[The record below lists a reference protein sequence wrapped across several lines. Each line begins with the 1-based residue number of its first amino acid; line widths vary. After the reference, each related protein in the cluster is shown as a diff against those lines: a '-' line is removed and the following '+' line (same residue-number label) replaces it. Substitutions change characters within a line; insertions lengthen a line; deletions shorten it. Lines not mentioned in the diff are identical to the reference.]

1 MRQLLFAATLQQQQ
15 HQLLLTYLGLVLRLA
30 SVQDVLHY
38 VVAVLVLYESL
49 DVSVQLLQDWRGLVA
64 RAVLQDPLDDPAA
77 VGMGG
82 EVVDLTSEGVNNEL
96 EPGGFHRLDTFLNH
110 VVSVLVF
117 HTLENI
123 AVQFLA
129 GRKD

>member
-1 MRQLLFAATLQQQQ
+1 MLD
-15 HQLLLTYLGLVLRLA
+15 HI
-30 SVQDVLHY
+30 
-38 VVAVLVLYESL
+38 VAVLVLDESL
-49 DVSVQLLQDWRGLVA
+49 DVSVELLQDGVGLVA

-77 VGMGG
+77 VWMCG
-82 EVVDLTSEGVNNEL
+82 EVVHLTSEGVNDEL
-96 EPGGFHRLDTFLNH
+96 EPGGLHRLDTFLNH